1 MRARLIALRERR
13 ARLLERAAA
22 EREQLA
28 AWAGRSDALSDWAQ
42 VAQRLYREAVNQ
54 PLWIVAAVALLAV
67 MRPRRTLK
75 LLVSGWS
82 LWRLYRRARRW
93 WDRLASVAAAPAP
106 APPKT

>member
-1 MRARLIALRERR
+1 
-13 ARLLERAAA
+13 
-22 EREQLA
+22 
-28 AWAGRSDALSDWAQ
+28 
-42 VAQRLYREAVNQ
+42 
-54 PLWIVAAVALLAV
+54 